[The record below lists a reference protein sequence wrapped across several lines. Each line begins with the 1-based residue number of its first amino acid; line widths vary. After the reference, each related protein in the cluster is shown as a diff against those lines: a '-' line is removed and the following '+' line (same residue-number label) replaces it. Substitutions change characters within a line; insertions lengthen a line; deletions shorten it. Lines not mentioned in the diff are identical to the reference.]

1 MNPSST
7 LPMDLGAE
15 APARSEPPAT
25 AALQP
30 DSTMEGHPLRV
41 EFTGSGSEYFRIWI
55 VNLLLTLITVGL
67 YYPWAKVRK
76 LRYFYGNTL
85 VGQHPLDF
93 HGEPKRMLRG
103 FLLVGAL
110 LLLYSVAGKFSP
122 TAGLIALVIVAF
134 VWPALF
140 RASQQFRMAN
150 TSWRGL
156 RLRFTGELAGAYK
169 AVLPLFVPGVLLL
182 ALALGQPEAQGP
194 AAWFGVAASV
204 LSLGMLLL
212 FPLLWWMLK
221 KYQHDHYAIG
231 QVPTELR
238 AGAGSFYG
246 LFLKT
251 IGVGMLAGIVVG
263 ILATVIGG
271 GVLVAALSQ
280 PSSSKP
286 SNVGTVI
293 AGVLVSAIVVFAIV
307 QLLVHPYFTSR
318 MQNLLWNRTKATQ
331 LRFESVLRYWPL
343 VGLTMKNWLLVV
355 ITLGLYWPFAAVATA
370 RLRLESMTVYTR
382 LDPDELVSRERARSG
397 DAAGD
402 AAGDLIG
409 IDVGF

>member
-1 MNPSST
+1 MNPSSI
-7 LPMDLGAE
+7 LPTDLGSD
-15 APARSEPPAT
+15 APARTESQAT
-25 AALQP
+25 AKPQP
-30 DSTMEGHPLRV
+30 DSTLEGHLLRV

-55 VNLLLTLITVGL
+55 VNLLLTLITFGL

-93 HGEPKRMLRG
+93 HGDPKRMLRG

-110 LLLYSVAGKFSP
+110 LALYSVAGNFSP
-122 TAGLIALVIVAF
+122 TAGLIALIIVAF

-156 RLRFTGELAGAYK
+156 RLRFTGDMAGAYK
-169 AVLPLFVPGVLLL
+169 AVLPLFVPGVLML
-182 ALALGQPEAQGP
+182 ALTLGQGDGRKP
-194 AAWFGVAASV
+194 ADWVGVAISL
-204 LSLGMLLL
+204 LSLGILLL

-238 AGAGSFYG
+238 TGAGSFYG
-246 LFLKT
+246 VFLKT
-251 IGVGMLAGIVVG
+251 IGVGILAGIVVG
-263 ILATVIGG
+263 IVATLIGG

-286 SNVGTVI
+286 SNIGAVIVGVF
-293 AGVLVSAIVVFAIV
+293 AGAFAVFAIV

-318 MQNLLWNRTKATQ
+318 LQNLLWNRTKSTQ
-331 LRFESVLRYWPL
+331 LRFESALRYWPL
-343 VGLTMKNWLLVV
+343 VGLTIKNWLLV
-355 ITLGLYWPFAAVATA
+355 ILTLGLYWPFAAVATA
-370 RLRLESMTVYTR
+370 RLKLESVSVYTR
-382 LDPDELVSRERARSG
+382 LDPDDLVGRERARSG

-409 IDVGF
+409 IDVGL